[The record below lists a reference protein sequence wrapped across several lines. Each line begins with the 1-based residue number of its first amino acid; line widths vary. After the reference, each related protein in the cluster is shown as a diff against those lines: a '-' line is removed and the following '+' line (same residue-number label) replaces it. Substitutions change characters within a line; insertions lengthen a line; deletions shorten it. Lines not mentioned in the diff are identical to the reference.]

1 MGLGESIRSI
11 ISKKIDQLGSTV
23 TITPYTQA
31 TTDGGYSG
39 QTETDGTPVEE
50 LAVPPS
56 ALKNILKNKMGDV
69 EGGNLRIIFKPT
81 VVIDISGTT
90 KYKIT
95 WKDDVYDLIDMRDI
109 PLQDIVLVKIATL
122 GKRFD

>member
-1 MGLGESIRSI
+1 MGIAESVRTIV
-11 ISKKIDQLGSTV
+11 ISKINQLGSTV
-23 TITPYTQA
+23 VITPYTQA

-39 QTETDGTPVEE
+39 QAETDGTPVEE
-50 LAVPPS
+50 IAVPPS
-56 ALKNILKNKMGDV
+56 SLKSIIKDKMGDV

-81 VVIDISGTT
+81 VTIDTSGDT

-122 GKRFD
+122 GKRLT